1 VLSLIYPSA
10 VFGPIR
16 LEYDRPVIRVGSSE
30 DNDLVLRHPSVEA
43 HHCLLVFRGEKVLC
57 LPPDP
62 AIAADTNLQNLAGP
76 EYGQGE
82 QLTIGVLQFN
92 LVHSALTV
100 AIPEGLSPD
109 AKPRVAGTAPAARAE
124 ERANQ
129 GRYFCARCRVFLPNA
144 EVKRVGLVGNAKR
157 YLCPKCSGLLDV
169 EPEPPKPPPGRKDWL
184 HRMARN
190 PFARANT
197 RKANT

>member
-1 VLSLIYPSA
+1 VLSLIYQSA

-30 DNDLVLRHPSVEA
+30 DNDLVLRHPSIEPY
-43 HHCLLVFRGEKVLC
+43 HCLLVFRGEKVLC

-62 AIAADTNLQNLAGP
+62 AVSAETDLQNLAGP
-76 EYGQGE
+76 EHGMGE
-82 QLTIGVLQFN
+82 QLKIGEVQFN
-92 LVHSALTV
+92 LVHSARTV
-100 AIPEGLSPD
+100 AIPEVLSQ
-109 AKPRVAGTAPAARAE
+109 AARPRVSGGTAAARTG

-157 YLCPKCSGLLDV
+157 YLCPKCSGLLEV
-169 EPEPPKPPPGRKDWL
+169 EPQAAKPPTRRKEWL
-184 HRMARN
+184 RRVVRN
-190 PFARANT
+190 PFARPPA
-197 RKANT
+197 KP